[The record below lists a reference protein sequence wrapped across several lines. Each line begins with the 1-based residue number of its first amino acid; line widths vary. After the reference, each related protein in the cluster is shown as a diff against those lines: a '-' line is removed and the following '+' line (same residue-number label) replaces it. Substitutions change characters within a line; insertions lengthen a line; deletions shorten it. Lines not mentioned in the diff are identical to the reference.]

1 MSDPAPASNSF
12 TKPADEARALIRGR
26 AIATLSTSLAP
37 DGWPY
42 GSLVLVATAMDGAP
56 LLLLSALAEHTRNLA
71 ADDRVSLLFEAT
83 AGLENPLTGPRVTL
97 LGRAVQS
104 TDPLERQRF
113 LRRHPEAELYAGFKD
128 FSLYRIE
135 PERAHLVAGFGRITW
150 IDRRELLTIPAP
162 ALAEAEESIVGH
174 MNDEHVDAIQLH
186 AVKLLGL
193 SGGGWRMTGC
203 DPEGCDLRR
212 GADVARLKFGQLVED
227 AAAARSEL
235 VRLVKEARARA

>member
-1 MSDPAPASNSF
+1 MSEPTSAA
-12 TKPADEARALIRGR
+12 PADEARLLIRSR
-26 AIATLSTSLAP
+26 PLATLSTSLAA

-42 GSLVLVATAMDGAP
+42 GSLVLVAAATDGTP
-56 LLLLSALAEHTRNLA
+56 LLLISTLAEHTRNLA

-83 AGLENPLTGPRVTL
+83 AGLENPLTGARVTL
-97 LGRAVQS
+97 LGRARPS
-104 TDPLERQRF
+104 TDELDRQRF

-128 FSLYRIE
+128 FGLFRIV
-135 PERAHLVAGFGRITW
+135 PERAHLVAGFGRIHW
-150 IDRRELLTIPAP
+150 IDAAGLLTIPAP
-162 ALAEAEESIVGH
+162 ALAEAEAGIVTH
-174 MNDEHVDAIQLH
+174 MNEDHLDAIQLY

-212 GADVARLKFGQLVED
+212 GPQVARLKFGQLVQD

-235 VRLVKEARARA
+235 VRLVKQARAVA